1 MDLGCDECG
10 QEFKTCLDH
19 YINPEMLLP
28 DRSGDYEVRLD
39 GKNESDISRF
49 NKNIIRNYW
58 SIEHYCQEKVI
69 GWRPFLDCYIADK
82 TP

>member
-1 MDLGCDECG
+1 MDKYNCKICMDLGCDECG

-39 GKNESDISRF
+39 GKNESDIRF
-49 NKNIIRNYW
+49 RARRC
-58 SIEHYCQEKVI
+58 ELL
-69 GWRPFLDCYIADK
+69 P
-82 TP
+82 